1 MLMRYGG
8 KTGLAAAALA
18 ALLVAAC
25 GGGDDAGDQT
35 PRVAYGHLVSFG
47 DSLSDVGS
55 YDVSGVA
62 AAGGGKFTVNG
73 GDDRIWVERLA
84 AQIGVGS
91 PCAAQ
96 TGLNAVEAVVGFPPA
111 PVTNHAGCTAYGQG
125 GARVTDPVGPGN
137 VALFNPADATTYGN
151 ALGSLTDPLVN
162 QVARHLAASGGSF
175 AADDLVTV
183 LAGAN
188 DAFIQIG
195 VFGATVGAGGD
206 PTAASTAAVNA
217 MVQAA
222 TELAALVNDEIVGHG
237 AERVVVVNVPD
248 LSQTPA
254 FASGDPG
261 VAALVA
267 QMVQAFN
274 ATLASAVG
282 GNDKVLLVDAY
293 TIDREQNANPA
304 QYALTDVSQPA
315 CDPLLVGSSL
325 FCSAQTLTAGAA
337 ANWKYADGVHPT
349 PYSHQLLTQ
358 LVARDLLARGW
369 L

>member
-1 MLMRYGG
+1 MKNKHR
-8 KTGLAAAALA
+8 TGLTAAALA
-18 ALLVAAC
+18 ALLLAAC
-25 GGGDDAGDQT
+25 GGGDEAGNQT

-84 AQIGVGS
+84 DQIGVGTQ
-91 PCAAQ
+91 CAAQ
-96 TGLNAVEAVVGFPPA
+96 TGLNSIEAVVGFPPA
-111 PVTNHAGCTAYGQG
+111 PVTDHAGCTAYGQG
-125 GARVTDPVGPGN
+125 GSRVTDPVGPGN
-137 VALFNPADATTYGN
+137 VALFNPADPATYGN
-151 ALGSLTDPLVN
+151 ALGSLTDPLVD

-183 LAGAN
+183 LAGGN
-188 DAFIQIG
+188 DAIMQVN
-195 VFGATVGAGGD
+195 VFAATVAAGGD
-206 PTAASTAAVNA
+206 ATAASTAAVNA

-222 TELAALVNDEIVGHG
+222 TELGALVNDQIVAHG
-237 AERVVVVNVPD
+237 AEHVVVVNAPD

-274 ATLASAVG
+274 STLASAVG
-282 GNDKVLLVDAY
+282 GNAKVLLVDAY
-293 TIDREQNANPA
+293 SVDRDQNANPA
-304 QYALTDVSQPA
+304 QYALTDVTHMA

-325 FCSAQTLTAGAA
+325 FCTAQTLTPGAA
-337 ANWKYADGVHPT
+337 ASWKYADGVHPT
-349 PYSHQLLTQ
+349 PYAHQLLTQ